1 MMTSRERVLCAL
13 NHEEPDRVPLFIG
26 TSGATT
32 LLAPGYERLK
42 AYMGVEAA
50 PRVVSRSLQY
60 ARMDEEVLLR
70 LGSDGRILFPEPAV
84 APADSPPA
92 AAPFRDE
99 QTEDSFVDEWG
110 IRWVRRPGVS
120 YFEVLD
126 PPLASAG
133 VEDLARYPWPDLTR
147 ESRFRGYAEEGRR
160 LREKTPYAVVVLSG
174 ATVHEQI
181 YLMRGLDRWLIDL
194 IADEEFAHALLRKM
208 TDLMISGVTALL
220 ARCGEYVDVIVTG
233 DDLGTTNSLMM
244 SPALYR
250 KMLKPYQ
257 AELLAAIKKN
267 TTAKIFFHSDGAIYP
282 VIGDLIEIGADILNP
297 VQVSARGMGDTA
309 RLKREL
315 GDRLSFCGAI
325 DTNQALPRGT
335 PGDVRREVRRRI
347 SDLGPGG
354 GYIVA
359 SVHCIQP
366 DVPPENVLAMC
377 DEVVKHGHYPLPAR

>member
-1 MMTSRERVLCAL
+1 MLTSRERVLCAL

-42 AYMGVEAA
+42 AYMGVKAA
-50 PRVVSRSLQY
+50 PRVLSRSLQY

-70 LGSDGRILFPEPAV
+70 LGSDGRILFPESPASG
-84 APADSPPA
+84 APGQGA
-92 AAPFRDE
+92 E
-99 QTEDSFVDEWG
+99 GSFTDDWG
-110 IRWVRRPGVS
+110 ITWVRRPGVT

-126 PPLASAG
+126 PPLANAG
-133 VEDLARYPWPDLTR
+133 IDDLERYRWPDLTR
-147 ESRFRGYAEEGRR
+147 ESRFHGYAEEGRR
-160 LREKTPYAVVVLSG
+160 LQEETPYAVVVLSG
-174 ATVHEQI
+174 ATIHEQI
-181 YLMRGLDRWLIDL
+181 YLMRGLDRWLMDL

-220 ARCGEYVDVIVTG
+220 AKCGEYVDVIVTG
-233 DDLGTTNSLMM
+233 DDLGTTASLMM

-257 AELLAAIKKN
+257 AELLAAIKAN
-267 TTAKIFFHSDGAIYP
+267 TKAKIFYHSDGAIYP

-297 VQVSARGMGDTA
+297 VQVSARDMDDTA
-309 RLKREL
+309 RLKREF
-315 GDRLSFCGAI
+315 GERISFCGAI
-325 DTNQALPRGT
+325 DTNRALPRGT
-335 PGDVRREVRRRI
+335 SGEVRREVRRRMR
-347 SDLGPGG
+347 DLAPGG
-354 GYIVA
+354 GNVVA

-377 DEVVKHGHYPLPAR
+377 DEVVKHGRYPLSARGA